1 MKKLICFLT
10 LSAPVFGQ
18 LITPSWRGDEGTSHA
33 EWDVFTE
40 ANFAPNFPDVAVDE
54 DATLTCR
61 TSSAFLT
68 SGRNIYSFQ
77 APISMQ
83 LDDTTGLLVQNIFLQ
98 IGALGSEVDTTG
110 IQLIVENDE
119 GEVSVIFPTRNFVGS
134 EEALNGENGGMGT
147 IYGIQWDLREMPFTG
162 KYTILFDAASS
173 SLSLDRV
180 SLDLSGNYLEVAKP
194 RPLRVRINS
203 GDVTV
208 SWLGSRRLQSSQ
220 SLANGWVDVPGAEG
234 VNQIILP
241 LQKTTTFFR
250 LKEVKT
256 AE

>member
-40 ANFAPNFPDVAVDE
+40 AKFAPNFPDVAVDE

-98 IGALGSEVDTTG
+98 IGALGSEVDTAG
-110 IQLIVENDE
+110 IQLIVENE
-119 GEVSVIFPTRNFVGS
+119 GVVFFTDLQLGASATKIEASFGDAIFPGFPGSFRSVDGVQICVFNSEPVPEPTSMALALLGASFV
-134 EEALNGENGGMGT
+134 
-147 IYGIQWDLREMPFTG
+147 LRR
-162 KYTILFDAASS
+162 KRS
-173 SLSLDRV
+173 
-180 SLDLSGNYLEVAKP
+180 
-194 RPLRVRINS
+194 
-203 GDVTV
+203 
-208 SWLGSRRLQSSQ
+208 
-220 SLANGWVDVPGAEG
+220 
-234 VNQIILP
+234 
-241 LQKTTTFFR
+241 
-250 LKEVKT
+250 
-256 AE
+256 